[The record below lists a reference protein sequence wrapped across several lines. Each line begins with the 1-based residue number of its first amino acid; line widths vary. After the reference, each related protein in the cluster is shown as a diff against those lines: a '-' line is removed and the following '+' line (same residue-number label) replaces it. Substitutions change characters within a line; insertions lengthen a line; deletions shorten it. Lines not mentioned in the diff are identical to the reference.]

1 MGVRTSKPGSGRE
14 RGFRGAARPGDRL
27 KLREPGEREG
37 SSRPRRKAAARTRS
51 CRREQERAEDN
62 GGAERPSRAA
72 GTERAARGGGGRR
85 RRGRRRR
92 RGGEGAARPS
102 PVEQAERSEAPVAA
116 AMPFPFGK
124 SHKSPADIVKNLKE
138 SMAVLEKQDISDKKA
153 EKATEEVSK
162 NLVAMKEILY
172 GTNEKEPQTEAVA
185 QLAQELYNSGLLSTL
200 VADLQLI
207 DFEGK
212 KDVAQIFNN
221 ILRRQI
227 GTRTPTVEYICTQQN
242 ILFMLL
248 KGYESPEIALNCGIM
263 LRECIRHEPLAKI
276 ILWSEQFYDFFRY
289 VEMSTFDIASDAF
302 ATFKDLLTR
311 HKLLSAEFLEQH
323 YDRFF
328 SEYEKLLHS
337 ENYVTKR
344 QSLKLLGELLLDRH
358 NFTIMTKYISKPENL
373 KLMMNLLRDK
383 SRNIQFE
390 AFHVFK
396 VFVANPNK
404 TQPIL
409 DILLKNQA
417 KLIEFL
423 SKFQNDRTEDE
434 QFNDEKTYLVKQIR
448 DLKRPAQQEA

>member
-1 MGVRTSKPGSGRE
+1 
-14 RGFRGAARPGDRL
+14 
-27 KLREPGEREG
+27 
-37 SSRPRRKAAARTRS
+37 
-51 CRREQERAEDN
+51 
-62 GGAERPSRAA
+62 
-72 GTERAARGGGGRR
+72 
-85 RRGRRRR
+85 
-92 RGGEGAARPS
+92 
-102 PVEQAERSEAPVAA
+102 
-116 AMPFPFGK
+116 MPFPFGK

-138 SMAVLEKQDISDKKA
+138 SMAILEKQDISDKKA

-200 VADLQLI
+200 VSDLQLI

-227 GTRTPTVEYICTQQN
+227 GTRTPTVEYICTQQS

-276 ILWSEQFYDFFRY
+276 ILWADQFYDFFRY

-323 YDRFF
+323 YDKFF

-409 DILLKNQA
+409 DILLKNQT